1 METVHDRGAADGS
14 PGAGVRPRP
23 EPGGEQAG
31 RVRWPQFAGAA
42 AVLAVGVAAVASAL
56 NLGYWDRGPG
66 PGFFP
71 LWTGVLLIGLA
82 LAWAVQTYLRKAL
95 PRQDRPPAG
104 SRRQVLLVVVG
115 FAAVVVL
122 LDVIGYQLTMFLF
135 VLYLL
140 LVVCRR
146 RLLESL
152 TFAVVG
158 GVGVYALFANVLQ
171 VYLPTASLSFLAQL
185 GL

>member
-1 METVHDRGAADGS
+1 MGTVHDRGAADGS
-14 PGAGVRPRP
+14 RAGAVRRGPG
-23 EPGGEQAG
+23 PGGEQAA

-42 AVLAVGVAAVASAL
+42 VVLAIGAAAVASAL

-82 LAWAVQTYLRKAL
+82 LAWAVQTYLGKAL
-95 PRQDRPPAG
+95 PGQDRPAPG
-104 SRRQVLLVVVG
+104 SRGQVSLVVAG
-115 FAAVVVL
+115 FAAVVLL
-122 LDVIGYQLTMFLF
+122 LDVTGYQLTMFLF

-152 TFAVVG
+152 VFAVVA

-171 VYLPTASLSFLAQL
+171 VYLPTASLGFLAQL